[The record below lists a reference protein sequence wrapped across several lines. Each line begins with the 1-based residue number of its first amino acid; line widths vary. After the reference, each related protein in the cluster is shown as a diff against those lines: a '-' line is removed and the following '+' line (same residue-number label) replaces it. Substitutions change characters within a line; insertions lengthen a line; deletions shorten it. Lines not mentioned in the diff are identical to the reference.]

1 MTARADH
8 PAWNPSH
15 GRPGETRQAT
25 PGDAAAAPTTSAGA
39 RLTRLHELYS
49 KQLLNY
55 LVKLTLGDRRQAED
69 ILQETFVRAWRH
81 LSTHEDTD
89 LDTFR
94 PWLYTVARR
103 LVVDMLR
110 SRRSRPSE
118 VMMDD
123 LTRLSVSEDTI
134 ADVVSA
140 RAVREALLRLRPDQ
154 RGVLIELYFH
164 GRSPSEVA
172 ARLGVPVGTVKS
184 RAHYAKQALRAYLD
198 Q

>member
-1 MTARADH
+1 MTAMADH
-8 PAWNPSH
+8 PALNPPR
-15 GRPGETRQAT
+15 GRSDAT
-25 PGDAAAAPTTSAGA
+25 PPRTPAAAAATPTTAAEA
-39 RLTRLHELYS
+39 RLTRLHELHS

-55 LVKLTLGDRRQAED
+55 VVKLTLGDRRLAED

-81 LSTHEDTD
+81 LSKNGDTD
-89 LDTFR
+89 LDAFR

-123 LTRLSVSEDTI
+123 LTRLSVTEDTI
-134 ADVVSA
+134 GDLVSA

-154 RGVLIELYFH
+154 RTVLIELYFH
-164 GRSPSEVA
+164 GRTPSEVA
-172 ARLGVPVGTVKS
+172 ERLNVPVGTIKS
-184 RAHYAKQALRAYLD
+184 RAHYAKNALRTHLH

>member
-1 MTARADH
+1 MTAMADH
-8 PAWNPSH
+8 PAWNPPR
-15 GRPGETRQAT
+15 GRSGEARQAT
-25 PGDAAAAPTTSAGA
+25 PAEAAATPTSRADA
-39 RLTRLHELYS
+39 QLTRLHELHS

-55 LVKLTLGDRRQAED
+55 LVKLTLGDRKLAED
-69 ILQETFVRAWRH
+69 LLQETFVRAWRH
-81 LSTHEDTD
+81 LSRHGDTD
-89 LDTFR
+89 IDTFR

-118 VMMDD
+118 VVMDD
-123 LTRLSVSEDTI
+123 LTKLSVSEDTI

-164 GRSPSEVA
+164 GRTPSEVA

-184 RAHYAKQALRAYLD
+184 RAHYAKQALRTYLN